1 MRKLCQS
8 WKDGWKKEVKENP
21 LKNLVLMVRASQ
33 HIDFQR
39 TRGFRD

>member
-8 WKDGWKKEVKENP
+8 WKGGWRKEVKENP

-39 TRGFRD
+39 TQGFRD